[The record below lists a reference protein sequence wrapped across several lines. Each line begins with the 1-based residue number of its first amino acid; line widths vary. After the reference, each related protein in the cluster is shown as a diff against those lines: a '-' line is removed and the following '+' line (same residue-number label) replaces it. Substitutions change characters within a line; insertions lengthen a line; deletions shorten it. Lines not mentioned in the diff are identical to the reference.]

1 MYLLI
6 VSGLSGAGK
15 SLCLNCLEE
24 QGYFCVDNL
33 PSPLLGGFVLFG
45 VAIGGVGCASSIR
58 KHLKV

>member
-6 VSGLSGAGK
+6 VTGLSGAGK

-33 PSPLLGGFVLFG
+33 PSPLL
-45 VAIGGVGCASSIR
+45 
-58 KHLKV
+58 K